1 MISMGKS
8 LKQRVLAEGVE
19 TAEQLTFLRTLL
31 CDEAQGFLFSHP
43 LPARAFE
50 LLLPPAA
57 TASTDGGRR
66 REHFVSPSVL

>member
-19 TAEQLTFLRTLL
+19 TAEQLAFLRTLL

-43 LPARAFE
+43 LPASAFE
-50 LLLPPAA
+50 LLLPPTD
-57 TASTDGGRR
+57 TASPDDGRKQ
-66 REHFVSPSVL
+66 EKFVFPSVL

>member
-1 MISMGKS
+1 MINMGKS

-43 LPARAFE
+43 LPASEFGF
-50 LLLPPAA
+50 LLLP
-57 TASTDGGRR
+57 TDTLLQRAG
-66 REHFVSPSVL
+66 